1 VASNAAE
8 KRPGPGVYRWV
19 WGALLLLTALTVI
32 AASLHLGR
40 ATVAASLGIAAVKSV
55 LVLLYFMHLRWEKR
69 LLLKLLLPITLATL
83 AIFIGLTYSDILVRY
98 QGG

>member
-1 VASNAAE
+1 VESKGAE
-8 KRPGPGVYRWV
+8 KPGGPGVYLWV
-19 WGALLLLTALTVI
+19 WGILLFLTALTVI

-40 ATVAASLGIAAVKSV
+40 ATVAASLGIAAVKSA
-55 LVLLYFMHLRWEKR
+55 LVVLYFMHLRWEKR

-98 QGG
+98 K

>member
-1 VASNAAE
+1 MESKGAE
-8 KRPGPGVYRWV
+8 KPGGPGVYLWV
-19 WGALLLLTALTVI
+19 WAILLFLTALTVI

-40 ATVAASLGIAAVKSV
+40 ATVAASLGIAAVKSA
-55 LVLLYFMHLRWEKR
+55 LVVLYFMHLRWEKR

-98 QGG
+98 K